1 MDYLLINNMQFYAY
15 HGVYEQENKV
25 GNNYLV
31 DLKLGI
37 DLSKACKSDLL
48 EDTINYA
55 AVFDKV
61 TTVMNKPCKLI
72 EYLAENICRELKSSF
87 LEIQN
92 IEIKVTKANP
102 PIQGQ
107 VDSVS
112 VILFR

>member
-15 HGVYEQENKV
+15 HGVYEQEYKV

-37 DLSKACKSDLL
+37 DLSKACKSDSL

-55 AVFDKV
+55 SVFDKV
-61 TTVMNKPCKLI
+61 NTIMKKPCKLI
-72 EYLAENICRELKSSF
+72 EHLAENICQELKASF
-87 LEIQN
+87 PEIQN
-92 IEIKVTKANP
+92 IEIKATKVNP

>member
-37 DLSKACKSDLL
+37 DLSNACKSDSL

-55 AVFDKV
+55 SVFDKV
-61 TTVMNKPCKLI
+61 STVMQKPCKLI
-72 EYLAENICRELKSSF
+72 EYLAENICIELKTSF
-87 LEIQN
+87 QKIQS
-92 IEIKVTKANP
+92 IEIKVTKVNP

-107 VDSVS
+107 INSVS

>member
-25 GNNYLV
+25 GNNYFV

-37 DLSKACKSDLL
+37 DLSKACKSDSL

-55 AVFDKV
+55 FVFEKV
-61 TTVMNKPCKLI
+61 NAVMNKPCKLI
-72 EYLAENICRELKSSF
+72 EHLAENICQELKASF
-87 LEIQN
+87 SEIKD

-107 VDSVS
+107 IDSVS